1 MATKKRETSLEERVL
16 ELEEQLEK
24 LEARINAENPEDV
37 RRELG
42 SADLAVTMDAL
53 RALGVY
59 APPVSLVS
67 LWLRAWT
74 PDRVLEAIDRVL
86 ATWKAHTQAP
96 GAPPLS
102 PGADWRETAAYLESR
117 QSHLGWSRVE
127 HVLRHGKLPPDPVS
141 MDPISPVFEALPLD
155 APRAAIEALVPE
167 VLRRAED
174 GINWAGTQGAAGEG
188 LLRRKALLS
197 GGPDG
202 PGWMPE
208 WSAFRDARLLR
219 VVVLTGVLSIE
230 RGLGSYSLHGI
241 DPAWSVEDFL
251 TVQRQFSVPWPGRP
265 MESN

>member
-1 MATKKRETSLEERVL
+1 MATKKRETTIEERVL
-16 ELEEQLEK
+16 ELEEQIEK
-24 LEARINAENPEDV
+24 LRGKLGADV
-37 RRELG
+37 EREERLALG
-42 SADLAVTMDAL
+42 SADLGLTMDAL
-53 RALGVY
+53 RPLGLYGPPLALVER
-59 APPVSLVS
+59 
-67 LWLRAWT
+67 WLRAWT
-74 PDRVLEAIDRVL
+74 RDEILSAVEKTLRTWFGQ
-86 ATWKAHTQAP
+86 ATAP
-96 GAPPLS
+96 GTPPVS
-102 PGADWRETAAYLESR
+102 PGADWHETAAYLETR
-117 QSHLGWSRVE
+117 QSHLGWMRVE
-127 HVLRHGKLPPDPVS
+127 YVLAHGKLPPDPVS
-141 MDPISPVFEALPLD
+141 MDPLASVFEGLPLD